1 MGDTAEERAQRE
13 VEKAN
18 AFRRRE
24 EKRSKK
30 GNRLRAV
37 GSEAAQASL
46 AKAKAIAKAKTAG
59 SRKKTKSAFSRDL
72 GDISGKNVKR
82 TRFTANADR
91 SANTNGRGAK
101 KGAKVPKK
109 GGKVGKRG
117 K

>member
-1 MGDTAEERAQRE
+1 M
-13 VEKAN
+13 KN
-18 AFRRRE
+18 F
-24 EKRSKK
+24 KLKK
-30 GNRLRAV
+30 SSLV

-91 SANTNGRGAK
+91 SANTKGRGAK